1 LPNCVSATVF
11 NQQNGTLVTDEGLT
25 EQIKNMYLN
34 YLTSNLKEILVASAP
49 MLKMYDYFAEFSGL
63 VSLVVSIFVLAQAD
77 TNTSELA
84 VIILYILLEG
94 FTKLLVIVIGLL
106 LALSPFF
113 CILMCLCAC
122 CCEKG

>member
-1 LPNCVSATVF
+1 
-11 NQQNGTLVTDEGLT
+11 
-25 EQIKNMYLN
+25 MYLN